1 MTERGNKMS
10 TEAKQNEKV
19 VAAVMGYGT
28 IGSGVVEVLEENRDI
43 IAKKVGKEIEVKYIL
58 DLREFPG
65 TPVENKIVHDIA
77 AITEDPAVKIVVE
90 TMGGVHPAYEF
101 AKASLMAG
109 KHVITSNKALVAA
122 CGTELLQIAREKQVN
137 FLFEAS
143 TGGGIPVIRTMYRSL
158 AGEKIEEITGIL
170 NGTTNYILTKMDRC
184 GQTFESALKEAQD
197 LGYAERNP
205 EADVEGHDTCRKI
218 AILTAMATGK
228 EVNYEDIPTE
238 GITKITDVDF
248 KYAEKM
254 GRSVKLFGS
263 SRIDGNK
270 VTAFVAPVMIG
281 PEHPLYAVNDVYN
294 GIVVKG
300 NMLGTS
306 MYFGSGAG
314 KLPTASAVV
323 ADMMEAAI
331 YSEENIP
338 LGWTE
343 EKQEIEALENASFRY
358 FLRVSGNL
366 QSRKEQVLEVFPDGE
381 IIEVSGYSEFGVL
394 TSKMSEAEFNKKKA
408 AISDIIGL
416 IRAE

>member
-1 MTERGNKMS
+1 MN
-10 TEAKQNEKV
+10 TEAKENEKIA
-19 VAAVMGYGT
+19 AAVMGYGT

-43 IAKKVGKEIEVKYIL
+43 IAKKTGKEIEVKYIL

-77 AITEDPAVKIVVE
+77 SITGDPEVKIVVE
-90 TMGGVHPAYEF
+90 AMGGVHPAYEF
-101 AKASLMAG
+101 TRACLMAG
-109 KHVITSNKALVAA
+109 KHVATSNKALVAA
-122 CGTELLQIAREKQVN
+122 CGTELLQIARKKQVN

-248 KYAEKM
+248 KYAEKL

-263 SRIDGNK
+263 SRIEGDK
-270 VTAFVAPVMIG
+270 VTAFVAPVMVG
-281 PEHPLYAVNDVYN
+281 LEHPLYAVNDVYN
-294 GIVVKG
+294 GIVIKG

-323 ADMMEAAI
+323 ADMMEAAV

-343 EKQEIEALENASFRY
+343 ERLEIEPLENASFRY
-358 FLRVSGNL
+358 FLRISGNT
-366 QSRKEQVLEVFPDGE
+366 QSGKERVREVFPDGE
-381 IIEVSGYSEFGVL
+381 IVELSGYSEFGVL
-394 TSKMSEAEFNKKKA
+394 TSKMKEAEFNEKKA
-408 AISDIIGL
+408 AISDVIGL

>member
-1 MTERGNKMS
+1 MN
-10 TEAKQNEKV
+10 TEAKENEKIA
-19 VAAVMGYGT
+19 AAVMGYGT

-43 IAKKVGKEIEVKYIL
+43 IAKKTGKEIEVKYIL

-77 AITEDPAVKIVVE
+77 AITGDPEVKIVVE
-90 TMGGVHPAYEF
+90 AMGGVHPAYEF
-101 AKASLMAG
+101 TRACLMAG
-109 KHVITSNKALVAA
+109 KHVAASNKALVAA
-122 CGTELLQIAREKQVN
+122 CGTELLQIARKKQVN

-248 KYAEKM
+248 KYAEKL

-263 SRIDGNK
+263 SRIEGDK
-270 VTAFVAPVMIG
+270 VTAFVAPVMVG
-281 PEHPLYAVNDVYN
+281 LEHPLYAVNDVYN
-294 GIVVKG
+294 GIVIKG

-323 ADMMEAAI
+323 ADMMEAAV

-343 EKQEIEALENASFRY
+343 ERLEIEPLENASFRY
-358 FLRVSGNL
+358 FLRISGNT
-366 QSRKEQVLEVFPDGE
+366 QSGKERVREVFPDGE
-381 IIEVSGYSEFGVL
+381 IVELSGYSEFGVL
-394 TSKMSEAEFNKKKA
+394 TSKMKEAEFNEKKA
-408 AISDIIGL
+408 AISDVIGL

>member
-1 MTERGNKMS
+1 MN
-10 TEAKQNEKV
+10 TEAKENEKIA
-19 VAAVMGYGT
+19 AAVMGYGT

-43 IAKKVGKEIEVKYIL
+43 IAKKTGKEIEVKYIL

-77 AITEDPAVKIVVE
+77 AITGDPEVKIVVE
-90 TMGGVHPAYEF
+90 AMGGVHPAYEF
-101 AKASLMAG
+101 TRACLMAG
-109 KHVITSNKALVAA
+109 KHVATSNKALVAA
-122 CGTELLQIAREKQVN
+122 CGTELLQIARKKQVN

-248 KYAEKM
+248 KYAEKL

-263 SRIDGNK
+263 SRIEGDK
-270 VTAFVAPVMIG
+270 VTAFVAPVMVG

-294 GIVVKG
+294 GIVIKG

-323 ADMMEAAI
+323 ADMMEAAV

-343 EKQEIEALENASFRY
+343 ERLEIEPLENASFRY
-358 FLRVSGNL
+358 FLRISGNT
-366 QSRKEQVLEVFPDGE
+366 QSGKERVREVFPDGE
-381 IIEVSGYSEFGVL
+381 IVELSGYSEFGVL
-394 TSKMSEAEFNKKKA
+394 TSKMKEAEFNEKKI
-408 AISDIIGL
+408 AISDVIGL

>member
-1 MTERGNKMS
+1 MN
-10 TEAKQNEKV
+10 TEAKENEKIA
-19 VAAVMGYGT
+19 AAVMGYGT

-43 IAKKVGKEIEVKYIL
+43 IAKKTGKEIEVKYIL

-77 AITEDPAVKIVVE
+77 AITGDPEVKIVVE
-90 TMGGVHPAYEF
+90 AMGGVHPAYEF
-101 AKASLMAG
+101 TRACLMAG
-109 KHVITSNKALVAA
+109 KHVATSNKALVAA
-122 CGTELLQIAREKQVN
+122 CGTELLQIARKKQVN

-248 KYAEKM
+248 KYAEKL

-263 SRIDGNK
+263 SRIEGDK
-270 VTAFVAPVMIG
+270 VTAFVAPVMVG

-294 GIVVKG
+294 GIVIKG

-314 KLPTASAVV
+314 KLPTVSAVV
-323 ADMMEAAI
+323 ADMMEAAV

-343 EKQEIEALENASFRY
+343 ERLEIEPLENASFRY
-358 FLRVSGNL
+358 FLRISGNT
-366 QSRKEQVLEVFPDGE
+366 QSGKERVREVFPDGE
-381 IIEVSGYSEFGVL
+381 IVELSGYSEFGVL
-394 TSKMSEAEFNKKKA
+394 TSKMKEAEFNEKKA
-408 AISDIIGL
+408 AISDVIGL